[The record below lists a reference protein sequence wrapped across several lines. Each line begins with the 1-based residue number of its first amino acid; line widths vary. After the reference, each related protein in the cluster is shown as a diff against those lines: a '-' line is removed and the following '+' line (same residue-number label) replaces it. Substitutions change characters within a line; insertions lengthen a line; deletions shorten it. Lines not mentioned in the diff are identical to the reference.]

1 MRGEIAGLRGWLYGV
16 LTIDA
21 VPANEVSWD
30 DLQAVFGARGSAAL
44 CQCQRYKITGAWW
57 PSLPQEVRTDA
68 LREQAACGDPGSGG
82 TNGLVGYLDGTP
94 VGWCAVEPRPAYAR
108 LLRMPVPWK
117 ERPDEDRGDDS
128 VWAVTCFVTR
138 AGYRRRGVTYAMCAA
153 AVEYARER
161 GAGALEGYPMIVQP
175 GQDVTW
181 DELHVGNRTVFA
193 AAGFRQ
199 VSHPTKRRVVMRI
212 DF

>member
-1 MRGEIAGLRGWLYGV
+1 M

-21 VPANEVSWD
+21 HPANEVSWD
-30 DLQAVFGARGSAAL
+30 DLQAVFGTRGSAAL
-44 CQCQRYKITGAWW
+44 CQCQRYKIAGEWW
-57 PSLPQEVRTDA
+57 PRLPQEVRTDA
-68 LREQAACGDPGSGG
+68 MREQAACGDPESGG

-108 LLRMPVPWK
+108 LLRMPVPWT
-117 ERPDEDRGDDS
+117 ERPHEDRDDAT
-128 VWAVTCFVTR
+128 VWALTCFVTR
-138 AGYRRRGVTYAMCAA
+138 AGYRRRGVSRAMCAA
-153 AVEYARER
+153 AVGYARER
-161 GAGALEGYPMIVQP
+161 GASALEGYPMVVQP
-175 GQDVTW
+175 GQDITW
-181 DELHVGNRTVFA
+181 DELHVGNRSVFT